1 MVERI
6 EQGMPSGTIGLKAS
20 GKLTAD
26 DYRDVMEPA
35 LQEAI
40 EGGEAR
46 VLFLLTDFDGLEPSA
61 AIEDIKTGLKVEVAH
76 RDAWKRLAV
85 VTDEDW
91 IAKAMHLFAWL
102 VPGEMKTFEPDRL
115 EEAKSWVAA

>member
-26 DYRDVMEPA
+26 DYREVMEPA

-61 AIEDIKTGLKVEVAH
+61 AIEDIKTGFKVEVLH
-76 RDAWKRLAV
+76 RDAWKRLAL

-91 IAKAMHLFAWL
+91 VAKAMHLFAWL
-102 VPGEMKTFEPDRL
+102 VPGEMKTFEPDQL
-115 EEAKSWVAA
+115 AEAKSWVAA

>member
-46 VLFLLTDFDGLEPSA
+46 VLCQG
-61 AIEDIKTGLKVEVAH
+61 
-76 RDAWKRLAV
+76 DAPVRLAGPRR
-85 VTDEDW
+85 DEDLR
-91 IAKAMHLFAWL
+91 AGPARG
-102 VPGEMKTFEPDRL
+102 GEELGRRLTRERPDQDSNL
-115 EEAKSWVAA
+115 GPTP

>member
-6 EQGMPSGTIGLKAS
+6 ENMPSGTRGLRAT

-26 DYRDVMEPA
+26 DYRDVMEPV

-46 VLFLLTDFDGLEPSA
+46 VLFMLTDFDGLEPGA
-61 AIEDIKTGLKVEVAH
+61 AIEDVKTGIRVEILH
-76 RDAWKRLAV
+76 RDAWRRLAL

-91 IAKAMHLFAWL
+91 VANAMHLFAWL
-102 VPGEMKTFEPDRL
+102 IPGEMRTFEPEQLD
-115 EEAKSWVAA
+115 EAKSWVAA

>member
-6 EQGMPSGTIGLKAS
+6 GEMPEGTIGLRAA

-40 EGGEAR
+40 EGGDAR
-46 VLFLLTDFDGLEPSA
+46 VLFLLTDFDGLEPGA
-61 AIEDIKTGLKVEVAH
+61 WLEDVKTGLKVEVAH
-76 RDAWKRLAV
+76 RDAWKRLALA
-85 VTDEDW
+85 TDEDW
-91 IAKAMHLFAWL
+91 VAKAMHLFAWL
-102 VPGEMKTFEPDRL
+102 VPGEMKTFEPDEL
-115 EEAKSWVAA
+115 EEAKTWVAA

>member
-6 EQGMPSGTIGLKAS
+6 EEMPDGTIGLRAT

-46 VLFLLTDFDGLEPSA
+46 VLFLLTDFEGLEPGA
-61 AIEDIKTGLKVEVAH
+61 AIEDVKTGLKVEVAH
-76 RDAWKRLAV
+76 RDAWKRLAL

-91 IAKAMHLFAWL
+91 VAKAMHLFAWL
-102 VPGEMKTFEPDRL
+102 VPGEMKTFEPDQL
-115 EEAKSWVAA
+115 EEAKTWVAA

>member
-6 EQGMPSGTIGLKAS
+6 EEMPEGTIGLRAA

-40 EGGEAR
+40 EGGDAR
-46 VLFLLTDFDGLEPSA
+46 VLFLLTDFDGLEPGA
-61 AIEDIKTGLKVEVAH
+61 WLEDVKTGLKVEVAQ
-76 RDAWKRLAV
+76 RDAWKRLALA
-85 VTDEDW
+85 TDEDW
-91 IAKAMHLFAWL
+91 VAKAMHLFAWL
-102 VPGEMKTFEPDRL
+102 VPGEMKTFEPDEL
-115 EEAKSWVAA
+115 EEAKTWVAA

>member
-35 LQEAI
+35 LRQAI

-46 VLFLLTDFDGLEPSA
+46 VLCVITDFDGLEPSA

-102 VPGEMKTFEPDRL
+102 VPGEMKTFEPDQL